1 IQSTSGCTF
10 CSQRVTRGKRAMIE
24 LTFQVA
30 SFMFQVSGFKFYDL
44 ELETLNLKLERS
56 DQSRQQRSAHRNI
69 IGDDVLMCRVRAV
82 AFNAEAIE
90 YRNPQ
95 SSDKVPVGGS
105 ADACFTQIEI

>member
-1 IQSTSGCTF
+1 MQSTSGCAF
-10 CSQRVTRGKRAMIE
+10 CNQRVTRGKRAMIE

-30 SFMFQVSGFKFYDL
+30 SFMFQVSGFKFYYL
-44 ELETLNLKLERS
+44 KLETLNLKLERS
-56 DQSRQQRSAHRNI
+56 DQSSQQRPAQRNSI
-69 IGDDVLMCRVRAV
+69 SDDVLMRRVRAV

-105 ADACFTQIEI
+105 ADARFTQIEI